1 MPMSLIVTDISLVS
15 SGAMAVA
22 RPLADRIAAGE
33 TTQRTQQF
41 LSAVEEA
48 VRWSHIVGQLG
59 DLFKVYSAV

>member
-1 MPMSLIVTDISLVS
+1 MKSMVNSQIFARMRVMQRSLIVTDISLVS
-15 SGAMAVA
+15 SAAMAVA

-48 VRWSHIVGQLG
+48 V
-59 DLFKVYSAV
+59 